1 MIYGERCRIIIFC
14 VLVLVILCS
23 SGRHDSLVLLAVLG
37 ALVDRLSQGTLNN
50 EPNKDMLCK
59 KWFNNM
65 RQV

>member
-37 ALVDRLSQGTLNN
+37 ALVDRLSQGDP
-50 EPNKDMLCK
+50 E
-59 KWFNNM
+59 
-65 RQV
+65 